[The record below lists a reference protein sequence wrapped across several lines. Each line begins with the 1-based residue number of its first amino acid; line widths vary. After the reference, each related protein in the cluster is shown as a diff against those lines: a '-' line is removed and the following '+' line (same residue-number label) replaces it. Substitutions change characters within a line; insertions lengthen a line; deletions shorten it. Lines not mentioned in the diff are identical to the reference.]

1 MCVGFPKQDPLFL
14 VYRQIY
20 FTRSPVQCVFA
31 KMYGVGVRLWTIWF
45 LCHESSVQFHD
56 MAMCTSTQ
64 KWDRA
69 GNRDPLFAL
78 ATCKQTALDT
88 LEFALSSGRSAA
100 TLWCLTSGD
109 TMRYT
114 PTTRSWFSFP
124 YKSLPRSPFLRFVG
138 LVPVVRGGPPKIVPQ
153 TTGWDMVWLVTVVW
167 SSRCIV
173 GGTWTAGLQP
183 APIHKYACV

>member
-56 MAMCTSTQ
+56 MALCKSTQ
-64 KWDRA
+64 KWASA

-88 LEFALSSGRSAA
+88 LEFALCAFLW
-100 TLWCLTSGD
+100 TLG
-109 TMRYT
+109 RYT
-114 PTTRSWFSFP
+114 LMPHKRGHHAIYTDDTFVIFVSLQIITTFSVFTLRGSGSCSKRRPTQDSSSNHRLR
-124 YKSLPRSPFLRFVG
+124 YGLIGDGCLVKSLYSRRRLNCWSP
-138 LVPVVRGGPPKIVPQ
+138 
-153 TTGWDMVWLVTVVW
+153 TCTYT
-167 SSRCIV
+167 
-173 GGTWTAGLQP
+173 
-183 APIHKYACV
+183 